1 MLTTRM
7 TSSVREVLRLAGLGM
22 LLVAFG
28 CDLGEAE
35 VVSRSPDLGPA
46 VSVVP
51 GGDAAPSDADANESP
66 RSDGSSFA
74 KDTREAGGAGPDAS
88 IATDAAGA
96 LDVTRAEAAGG
107 VGDGGC
113 AGEAG
118 GECGAEGTVFTDDF
132 EDGAA
137 GWMSTGITWQVTDD
151 PASTTPNSVLAPT
164 GPAASSVY
172 FSSGAWQDMTV
183 EIRVRVT
190 SFGQASSANRAEIY
204 ARYQDAGHS
213 YAISLRADAKLVLR
227 RNSSSFGPII
237 GVAVAENEW
246 HTLKIKV
253 AGPQDN
259 VAVEGYLDGTLLAAA
274 TDTDGS
280 LPSAVG
286 TVGVGVYGET
296 MAVFDDVKVSSP

>member
-1 MLTTRM
+1 M
-7 TSSVREVLRLAGLGM
+7 TSSVREVLRLASLGM
-22 LLVAFG
+22 LLAAFG

-46 VSVVP
+46 VNVSP
-51 GGDAAPSDADANESP
+51 GRDAAGLIPSDADASESP

-74 KDTREAGGAGPDAS
+74 KDTREAGGKGPDVS
-88 IATDAAGA
+88 IAADV
-96 LDVTRAEAAGG
+96 LDVTRGEAAGV

-118 GECGAEGTVFTDDF
+118 GECGAVGLVLTDDF

-137 GWMSTGITWQVTDD
+137 GWMSTGITWEVTDD
-151 PASTTPNSVLAPT
+151 PSSTTPNSVLAPT

-172 FSSGAWQDMTV
+172 FSAGAWQDMTV
-183 EIRVRVT
+183 EVRVRVA

-204 ARYQDAGHS
+204 ARYQDAGHF
-213 YAISLRADAKLVLR
+213 YAVSLRADAKLDLR
-227 RNSSSFGPII
+227 RNSSSFGHVID
-237 GVAVAENEW
+237 VAVAENEW

-253 AGPQDN
+253 SGPQDN

-296 MAVFDDVKVSSP
+296 MAVFDDVTVSSP